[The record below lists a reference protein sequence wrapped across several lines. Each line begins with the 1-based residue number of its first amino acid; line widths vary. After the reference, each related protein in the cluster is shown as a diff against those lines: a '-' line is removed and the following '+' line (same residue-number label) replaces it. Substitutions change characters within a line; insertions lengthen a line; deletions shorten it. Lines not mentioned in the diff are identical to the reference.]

1 VIYRPVNLSIKHSV
15 SRDSEPQ
22 SENRGI
28 TLFQGMKTIYVV
40 DEKDRVIPSANIPP
54 MSAGA
59 AVHVTLRIES

>member
-1 VIYRPVNLSIKHSV
+1 MQHSV

-28 TLFQGMKTIYVV
+28 TLLQGMKTIYVV

-54 MSAGA
+54 ASAGA
-59 AVHVTLRIES
+59 AVHVALSDEFVTVPQIL